1 MKLRLVKARA
11 IAATMALILMPGW
24 FDAVA
29 QSQQTAERQANQE
42 TQEPAPTLR
51 VNVRLVN
58 VFVNA
63 TDPNGA
69 PVGGLLKEN
78 FHLTE
83 DGRPQKISV
92 FEKQSDKPLSIVLA
106 VDTSGSV
113 RKDWEQEMSAAV
125 HFLRSLVRPVDKVE
139 LLEFSTHVRQMV
151 PFTNNVKKIDGGLK
165 DMRPGYATALYD
177 VVIQA
182 AGDLKTQSGRKIIVL
197 ISDGGNT
204 VHGPTYEQAFR
215 AAVDAEASVYSLID
229 VPVEAS
235 AGRELGGEH
244 AMITLSED
252 TGGKFYYA
260 GDPQKLEAAFRQLSD
275 DLRTQ
280 YLLAYYPQ
288 SRHGA
293 DFRRISVVVSPVAV
307 AGTAGGDAKP
317 KEMPGVVLRYRP
329 GYFPGQSD
337 SSDNP

>member
-1 MKLRLVKARA
+1 MLS
-11 IAATMALILMPGW
+11 IAAMLVTSIFTLGL
-24 FDAVA
+24 AVA
-29 QSQQTAERQANQE
+29 QAQQTAEQRADQE
-42 TQEPAPTLR
+42 TQPPAPTLR

-58 VFVNA
+58 VYVNA
-63 TDPNGA
+63 TDANGA
-69 PVGGLLKEN
+69 PVAGLLKEN
-78 FHLTE
+78 FHLSE
-83 DGRPQKISV
+83 DGHPQKIAV

-113 RKDWEQEMSAAV
+113 RKDWEAEMSAAL
-125 HFLRSLVRPVDKVE
+125 HFLRSLVRPVDQVE

-151 PFTNNVKKIDGGLK
+151 PFTNNVKKIDSGLK

-182 AGDLKTQSGRKIIVL
+182 ASDLKNQQGRKIIVV

-260 GDPQKLEAAFRQLSD
+260 GDPEKLEAAFRQLSD

-288 SRHGA
+288 ARLGA
-293 DFRRISVVVSPVAV
+293 DFRRIGVTVSAV
-307 AGTAGGDAKP
+307 AANAGASADTKP

-329 GYFPGQSD
+329 GYYPAQPVPR
-337 SSDNP
+337 DNP